1 MPFLPTAPTH
11 APVRDIQR
19 YLVAQGYDLAVDG
32 LWGPET
38 YAAYVDHEDRAR
50 PAAPTVAPPPAKPWY
65 LSATLLG
72 IVASGAAL
80 FAGRYGLELDRDEL
94 TALLLQGVELGGLV
108 VAFVGRVRATAAID
122 PRPVPSRPAT
132 VRFDPARAAATGA
145 APGPGPGPG
154 PGPDPDGLRAA
165 RPSGRHAASLPPAT
179 DDRLGGPAGHRGR
192 PGNPFLDGL

>member
-1 MPFLPTAPTH
+1 MLYLPPAPTH

-38 YAAYVDHEDRAR
+38 HAAYIDHEDRAR

-72 IVASGAAL
+72 LLASGAAL
-80 FAGRYGLELDRDEL
+80 VAGRYGLELDRDEL

-108 VAFVGRVRATAAID
+108 VAFIGRVRATAAID
-122 PRPVPSRPAT
+122 PRPVPARPAT
-132 VRFDPARAAATGA
+132 VRFDPARAA
-145 APGPGPGPG
+145 PGSD

-165 RPSGRHAASLPPAT
+165 SRPSGRHAAGLSPAA
-179 DDRLGGPAGHRGR
+179 DDRLGGPARR
-192 PGNPFLDGL
+192 APGNPFLDGLG

>member
-1 MPFLPTAPTH
+1 MLFLPPAPTH

-80 FAGRYGLELDRDEL
+80 LAGRYGLELDRDEL

-145 APGPGPGPG
+145 APGPGPDPG
-154 PGPDPDGLRAA
+154 ADGVRDAP
-165 RPSGRHAASLPPAT
+165 RPFGRSGSSLSPAT

>member
-1 MPFLPTAPTH
+1 MLYLPPAPTH

-38 YAAYVDHEDRAR
+38 HAAYVDHEDRAR

-72 IVASGAAL
+72 LLASGAAL
-80 FAGRYGLELDRDEL
+80 LAGRYGLELDRDEL

-108 VAFVGRVRATAAID
+108 VAFIGRVRATAAID
-122 PRPVPSRPAT
+122 PRPVPARPAT
-132 VRFDPARAAATGA
+132 VRFDPARAALAGA
-145 APGPGPGPG
+145 AS
-154 PGPDPDGLRAA
+154 GPDPGLGLDGLRAA
-165 RPSGRHAASLPPAT
+165 TRPSGRRVTGLSPAA
-179 DDRLGGPAGHRGR
+179 DDRLGGPARR
-192 PGNPFLDGL
+192 APDNPFLDGLG